1 MGTGR
6 AKRGFDEIDD
16 TRQAAADDRFEEILE
31 KVKAAG
37 AEIRRDDVEPL
48 YDSMGQDDYETGE
61 QRTVEFNLA
70 GLDFLITRD
79 VTDFKV
85 VGHGGHQKT
94 LEELPSPRIDIRLKR
109 KPEDSDQWVVVDLD
123 DFM

>member
-1 MGTGR
+1 MGSGR
-6 AKRGFDEIDD
+6 EKRAFTEIDD

-37 AEIRRDDVEPL
+37 AEIARDETEPL
-48 YDSMGQDDYETGE
+48 YSGMGDDDLEIGE

-70 GLDFLITRD
+70 GFDFWITRD
-79 VTDFKV
+79 VKDANV
-85 VGHGGHQKT
+85 VGHGHQKSVVD
-94 LEELPSPRIDIRLKR
+94 LPAPRIEIRLKR